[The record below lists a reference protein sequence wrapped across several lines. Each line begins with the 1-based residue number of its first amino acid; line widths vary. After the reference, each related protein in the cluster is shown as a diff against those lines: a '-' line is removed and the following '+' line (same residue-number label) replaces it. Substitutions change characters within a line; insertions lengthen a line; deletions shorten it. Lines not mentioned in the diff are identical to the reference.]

1 MSHNTWTHVIIR
13 PLVRPLVG
21 TAVTPNHLTA
31 LRLATGIGS
40 GLLLATARPVYSAIG
55 ALVFLV
61 SYLLDRADGELAR
74 QSGASTAWGHRF
86 DLFADYGS
94 NILVFLGMGI
104 GLRETALGSGA
115 LVLGAVAGCA
125 IVAIFWLVSRIEQ
138 IDGIG
143 AAAFPT
149 AGGFDPDDAMLVVPL
164 AVWLDA
170 EMAILVAA
178 AVGAPSFLLWTGVR
192 FHRYLGHLLRPG
204 TSSRASFNE

>member
-13 PLVRPLVG
+13 PLVRPLIG

-31 LRLATGIGS
+31 LRLATGIGTC
-40 GLLLATARPVYSAIG
+40 LLLATGRPACSGLG
-55 ALVFLV
+55 ALVFLL
-61 SYLLDRADGELAR
+61 SFFLDRADGELAR
-74 QSGASTAWGHRF
+74 QGGASTAWGHRF
-86 DLFADYGS
+86 DLFADYS
-94 NILVFLGMGI
+94 TNILVFLGMGI
-104 GLRETALGSGA
+104 GQRETDLGSGA

-164 AVWLDA
+164 AVWFDA
-170 EMAILVAA
+170 ELVILVAA
-178 AVGAPSFLLWTGVR
+178 AIGAPVFLLWTGLR
-192 FHRYLGHLLRPG
+192 FHRYLGHVLRPSA
-204 TSSRASFNE
+204 SSRAPFNE